1 MNIFDTKL
9 ASEGVLNALCSWPS
23 FDAFGQY
30 RNLLQSR
37 SNGQLSLHGVL
48 GDIVAANSKETEG
61 TDGKQVRH
69 FHD

>member
-23 FDAFGQY
+23 LDAFGQY
-30 RNLLQSR
+30 GNLLQPR

-48 GDIVAANSKETEG
+48 GDAVAANSKETER
-61 TDGKQVRH
+61 TDGE
-69 FHD
+69 